1 MGIFNK
7 TKKNKNYNESMVN
20 KEKELNFSIRKTKLD
35 ENGMEYEVE
44 EQHIVSNPAEDARKW
59 TLKQL
64 IKENAGEDYI
74 LEYNLVKYFDNVN
87 KTVDEKI
94 QFLNKI
100 VLDQYLF
107 NEFTK
112 EIAELLKADEIF
124 EKYAKLLDNK
134 NI

>member
-1 MGIFNK
+1 MSIFS
-7 TKKNKNYNESMVN
+7 KNKKSKKYNEN
-20 KEKELNFSIRKTKLD
+20 NANEEKDSILTIRKTKLD

-44 EQHIVSNPAEDARKW
+44 EQHIVSDMAEDAGKW

-64 IKENAGEDYI
+64 IKENAESDSSLEDCMI
-74 LEYNLVKYFDNVN
+74 QYFANVN

-94 QFLNKI
+94 QFLNRI
-100 VLDQYLF
+100 VSDQYLF

-112 EIAELLKADEIF
+112 EIAESLNADEIF
-124 EKYAKLLDNK
+124 EKYKKLIDNK